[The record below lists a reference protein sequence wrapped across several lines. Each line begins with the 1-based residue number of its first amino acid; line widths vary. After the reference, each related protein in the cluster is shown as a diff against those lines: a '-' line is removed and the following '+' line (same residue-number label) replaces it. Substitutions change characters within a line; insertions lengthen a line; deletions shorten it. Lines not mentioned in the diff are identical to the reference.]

1 MLGASYTTPDLTPS
15 AAGRDRCG
23 SCNACQAACPTAA
36 ITGPYRVDARRCI
49 SYLTI
54 ENKGPIPRE
63 FRAAI
68 GNRVYG
74 CDDCL
79 AVCPWN
85 KFAVSAHRDT
95 AFEPRAELARPEID
109 ELISLAP
116 RSFRAIPSG
125 YPQ

>member
-1 MLGASYTTPDLTPS
+1 MRISDWSSDVCSSDL

-85 KFAVSAHRDT
+85 KFAVSAHSDT
-95 AFEPRAELARPEID
+95 AFAPRADLAAPEQTG
-109 ELISLAP
+109 
-116 RSFRAIPSG
+116 RASG
-125 YPQ
+125 GERWGQYV